1 MQPGGVASEDS
12 VRAATRNSLAL
23 AREHGLRTLAFPA
36 LGTGVGAFSMQRCA
50 ELMLAEARAH
60 LAGETSLA
68 EIHFVLF
75 GEPALRVFEM
85 VNDAEK
91 VRAGMARFA
100 R

>member
-1 MQPGGVASEDS
+1 M
-12 VRAATRNSLAL
+12 
-23 AREHGLRTLAFPA
+23 
-36 LGTGVGAFSMQRCA
+36 
-50 ELMLAEARAH
+50 
-60 LAGETSLA
+60 
-68 EIHFVLF
+68 LF